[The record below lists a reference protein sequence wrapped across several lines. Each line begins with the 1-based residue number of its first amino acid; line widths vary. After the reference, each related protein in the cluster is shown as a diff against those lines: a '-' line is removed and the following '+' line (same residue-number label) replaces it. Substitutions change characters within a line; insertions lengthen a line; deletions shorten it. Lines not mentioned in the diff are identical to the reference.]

1 MADKIIYTF
10 IQVTSVPYRS
20 HERHLQVSGLT
31 VYHLELLFDRLVS
44 FFVGLS
50 NTENVNQDHLIDEE
64 VSGRPAIRNGRQ
76 CVIGVV
82 KCYRPQFGSSRAA
95 ADARIRRVWSSGTGH
110 LDL

>member
-1 MADKIIYTF
+1 M
-10 IQVTSVPYRS
+10 SYRS
-20 HERHLQVSGLT
+20 HERDLQVSGLT
-31 VYHLELLFDRLVS
+31 VHYLQLLFDRLVS

-82 KCYRPQFGSSRAA
+82 KCYRPQFGSSPAA